1 MLSEAMCERLLEIFK
16 GEKKNRKI
24 VKVIVDSL
32 QEQLFRTFFSETLP
46 TGTINRRI
54 RINCLKAE
62 FDESQKKILNA
73 LEKLLGE
80 YDETFDKS
88 YMNHSSELENFISIH
103 LKKLIK
109 AILELDESTH
119 PELLEYIR

>member
-1 MLSEAMCERLLEIFK
+1 MLSEIMCERLLEIFK

-32 QEQLFRTFFSETLP
+32 QEQLFKRFFSETLP
-46 TGTINRRI
+46 TGTTNRRI
-54 RINCLKAE
+54 RINCSKSE
-62 FDESQKKILNA
+62 FDESEKKILNA

-80 YDETFDKS
+80 YDGTFNKS
-88 YMNHSSELENFISIH
+88 YMSHASELESFINIH
-103 LKKLIK
+103 LKRLIK

-119 PELLEYIR
+119 LELLEYIR